1 MKLRGKILIIIALI
15 FLLVVAS
22 FLVISEA
29 IFTASSTET
38 ENQYT
43 TMVLNNTLNA
53 LNDDLSN
60 LNNTANDWSQYD
72 AAYEFVSGNNPS
84 FKERSLLD
92 ATFSRLNL
100 NLIIFTDENGNI
112 LFAKALDLQTMSDIP
127 LPLNLSEE
135 ITYNNLTQN
144 SKDSSGFIFI
154 NGTPLLVASK
164 PVLKSDGQGPAQG
177 TLIMGRY
184 LNEFELENLS
194 ENANIT
200 IIPITSSNLPMDIPS
215 LVNSPTHVQAVNT
228 STTVG
233 YSLLYGISGHPSM
246 ILKVEIPRMIYKTY
260 EKATFYLTLSIVIV
274 GILAAILVYFSID
287 KNLLRRLEKIT
298 SSILKIKNT
307 NDLSSRIPVL
317 GDDELSH
324 LAISVNEMLQSLEKS
339 NIQLEKSEEG
349 YRTIF
354 ENTGTAMI
362 MINADLDIILANSE
376 FQRIFGLKPLHK
388 SIKKNLMDYVVTED
402 GNKLQD
408 IIRQHREN
416 QGNTVI
422 QSSQFQLL
430 NKNGNVRDFFAT
442 LGYISGADETL
453 ISLIDVT
460 EHNRAVNHIK
470 NSLQEKEIL
479 LREIHHRVK
488 NNLQIISAL
497 LMLQAEETDNQELLL
512 KYKESENRIHSMSL
526 IHERMYQSQ
535 DLSSIDVK
543 DYVDSLIHDLTYS
556 YGFDSTGHE
565 IQEDVGKFS
574 LSMETIMP
582 LGLIINELVSNSMKY
597 AFKGVGKDKTKLISI
612 RLQVM
617 ENEKY
622 QLEVYDNGIG
632 LPEDIDFK
640 NNSSLGLQLVNE
652 LTKQLDGEI
661 KVVVDHGTKFII
673 SFQEP
678 EYKERF

>member
-72 AAYEFVSGNNPS
+72 AAYEFVSGSNPS

-154 NGTPLLVASK
+154 NGTPLIVVSK
-164 PVLKSDGQGPAQG
+164 PVLKSDGQGPSQG

-200 IIPITSSNLPMDIPS
+200 LIPLTSSNLPMEIQS
-215 LVNSPTHVQAVNT
+215 LVNSPTYVQAVNT

-274 GILAAILVYFSID
+274 GILAAILVYFNID

-298 SSILKIKNT
+298 TSVLKIKNT

-376 FQRIFGLKPLHK
+376 FQRIFGLKPHPEG
-388 SIKKNLMDYVVTED
+388 IEKNLMDYVVTGD
-402 GNKLQD
+402 GNKLRKLTHQL
-408 IIRQHREN
+408 RESKP
-416 QGNTVI
+416 TKVI
-422 QSSQFQLL
+422 QNSQFQLL
-430 NKNGNVRDFFAT
+430 NKNGSVRDFFAT
-442 LGYISGADETL
+442 LGYISGDDETL

-460 EHNRAVNHIK
+460 EHNQAVNHIK
-470 NSLQEKEIL
+470 SSLQEKEIL

-512 KYKESENRIHSMSL
+512 KYKESENRIHSMAL

-556 YGFDSTGHE
+556 YGFDSPGHE
-565 IQEDVGKFS
+565 MKVDVGEFS

-597 AFKGVGKDKTKLISI
+597 AFKGVEEDETKLISV
-612 RLQVM
+612 RLQAV
-617 ENEKY
+617 ENEEY
-622 QLEVYDNGIG
+622 QLEVCDNGIG

-640 NNSSLGLQLVNE
+640 NTSSLGLQLVNE
-652 LTKQLDGEI
+652 LTKQLDGTI
-661 KVVVDHGTKFII
+661 KVVVDHGTRFII